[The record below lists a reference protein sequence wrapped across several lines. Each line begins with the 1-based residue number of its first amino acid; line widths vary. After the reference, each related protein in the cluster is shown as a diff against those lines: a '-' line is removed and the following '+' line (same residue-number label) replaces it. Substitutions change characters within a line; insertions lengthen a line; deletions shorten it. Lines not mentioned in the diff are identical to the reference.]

1 MKQKILEITKGLTN
15 IELKEIIKEAIQE
28 TTNNKATLTID
39 ECAKYS
45 GIGRDKILQ
54 LAHGDS
60 SFPSFKVGKKFLI
73 NKELLDSWLED
84 ISKEKKS
91 YIGGTAV

>member
-28 TTNNKATLTID
+28 TTNNKANLTID
-39 ECAKYS
+39 ECVKYS

-54 LAHGDS
+54 LAHGDN

-84 ISKEKKS
+84 ISKEKKA
-91 YIGGTAV
+91 I

>member
-28 TTNNKATLTID
+28 TANNKATLTID
-39 ECAKYS
+39 ECTKYS

-60 SFPSFKVGKKFLI
+60 NFPAFKVGKKFLI
-73 NKELLDSWLED
+73 NKELLDSWLEG
-84 ISKEKKS
+84 ISKEKKA
-91 YIGGTAV
+91 I

>member
-1 MKQKILEITKGLTN
+1 MKQEILEITKGLTS

-28 TTNNKATLTID
+28 TTNKATLTID
-39 ECAKYS
+39 ECVKYS

-60 SFPSFKVGKKFLI
+60 GFPSFKVGKKFLI
-73 NKELLDSWLED
+73 NKELLDGWLED
-84 ISKEKKS
+84 ISKEKKA
-91 YIGGTAV
+91 I

>member
-1 MKQKILEITKGLTN
+1 MKEKILEITKGLTN

-28 TTNNKATLTID
+28 TTNKATLTID

-84 ISKEKKS
+84 ISKEKKA
-91 YIGGTAV
+91 I